1 MWTISQIKENGKA
14 NFKKNYWYCVLVTII
29 LGICTGGSSGY
40 AGRNT
45 SSAAAQNGENLFNN
59 LDPALIAAIFGIV
72 STAILIGLVVDIL
85 LLNPLEVGCQKFFIY
100 NRTDEK
106 TQLNALGEPFK
117 RNWMNTVLT
126 LFVRDIFTVLWF
138 MLFIIPGIIKC
149 YSYRLVPY
157 IVAENPDI
165 QPMEAIS
172 LSRSMMNGNKWKAF
186 VFDLSYIGWYI
197 LTILTVGVLGVFYV
211 LPYKNC
217 ANAELY
223 TAVKE
228 NYNPSTM

>member
-1 MWTISQIKENGKA
+1 M
-14 NFKKNYWYCVLVTII
+14 
-29 LGICTGGSSGY
+29 
-40 AGRNT
+40 
-45 SSAAAQNGENLFNN
+45 
-59 LDPALIAAIFGIV
+59 
-72 STAILIGLVVDIL
+72 
-85 LLNPLEVGCQKFFIY
+85 GCQKFFIY

-106 TQLNALGEPFK
+106 TQLNVLGEPFK
-117 RNWMNTVLT
+117 RNWMNMVLT

-165 QPMEAIS
+165 QPMEAIT

-197 LTILTVGVLGVFYV
+197 LTILTLGILGVFYV

-217 ANAELY
+217 ANAEFY

-228 NYNPSTM
+228 NYNPSSM